1 MRAVD
6 VHISRSNILRSAP
19 ENVQAQRSRK
29 LQIGLL
35 GLAALLVVVILL
47 SVGIGAVSISPVQV
61 FAILL
66 AQIGVETPWTFEP
79 RQEMVLLGI
88 RLPRVILGLLV
99 GGGLAVS
106 GAAMQGLFRNPLAD
120 PGLIGVSS
128 GAALAAV
135 LAIVFGVP
143 MLGATLLPYSVFLI
157 AAAAFGGSL
166 VATYLVYQLATTHG
180 KTSVATMLLAGIAL
194 NALASAGTGLTML
207 VADDAQLRDITFWIL
222 GSLGGATWET
232 LAAAGPLI
240 FIGMVLAPFLA
251 RALNIIAL
259 GEVEARDLGV
269 PVEWLKKGVV
279 LITALTVGAAVA
291 VSGIIAFVG
300 LVVPHLLRI
309 TFGPDHRMLLPGSAL
324 LGASLMLGA
333 DVISR
338 TMIAPVEVPI
348 GIVTA
353 FVGAPFFL
361 WLLLRF
367 RHRGETIG

>member
-1 MRAVD
+1 MSTADTYIATFGIPRA
-6 VHISRSNILRSAP
+6 AP
-19 ENVQAQRSRK
+19 EGVQVLRSRK
-29 LQIGLL
+29 MQIGLL
-35 GLAALLVVVILL
+35 GLATLLVVVILL
-47 SVGIGAVSISPVQV
+47 SVGIGAVSISPGQV

-66 AQIGVETPWTFEP
+66 AQLGVETPWAFEP

-88 RLPRVILGLLV
+88 RLPRVVLGLLV

-135 LAIVFGVP
+135 LTIVFGVP
-143 MLGATLLPYSVFLI
+143 LLGVFIPYSAFLI

-166 VATYLVYQLATTHG
+166 VATYLVYQLATSRG

-222 GSLGGATWET
+222 GSLGGATWDS
-232 LAAAGPLI
+232 LAAAGPFILI
-240 FIGMVLAPFLA
+240 GIILAPFLA
-251 RALNIIAL
+251 RALNIISL

-333 DVISR
+333 DVLSR
-338 TMIAPVEVPI
+338 TIIAPVEVPI

-367 RHRGETIG
+367 RHRGEVIV

>member
-6 VHISRSNILRSAP
+6 AHIIRPGVLRSAP
-19 ENVQAQRSRK
+19 EHVQALRSQK
-29 LQIGLL
+29 VQVGLL
-35 GLAALLVVVILL
+35 GLATLLVVVILL
-47 SVGIGAVSISPVQV
+47 SVGIGAVPISPGQV

-66 AQIGVETPWTFEP
+66 AQLGIETPWAFEP

-143 MLGATLLPYSVFLI
+143 LLGIALLPYGAFLI

-166 VATYLVYQLATTHG
+166 VATYLVYQLATSHG

-240 FIGMVLAPFLA
+240 FIGIVLAPFMA
-251 RALNIIAL
+251 RALNIISL
-259 GEVEARDLGV
+259 GEAEARDLGV

-279 LITALTVGAAVA
+279 LVTALTVGAAVA

-367 RHRGETIG
+367 RQREETIS